1 GPAPASKE
9 PPPRAG
15 PLRGPPGAPP
25 ALGCRPW
32 ARQAPPGTS
41 PEGPRLAPSFAA
53 YWLPEGGRLPKGR
66 TRAEA
71 PWTRPEGAGGS
82 TVRVQPVKDLDMLAE
97 ELDRRLK
104 GTLCVVNLRHGQ
116 DELAQVRLEV
126 EQIYVDDRVPT
137 TRTLRVLG
145 RIPDGPD

>member
-1 GPAPASKE
+1 
-9 PPPRAG
+9 
-15 PLRGPPGAPP
+15 
-25 ALGCRPW
+25 
-32 ARQAPPGTS
+32 
-41 PEGPRLAPSFAA
+41 
-53 YWLPEGGRLPKGR
+53 
-66 TRAEA
+66 
-71 PWTRPEGAGGS
+71 
-82 TVRVQPVKDLDMLAE
+82 VRVQPVKDLDMLAE

-145 RIPDGPD
+145 RIPDGPDHGAVAIPLGPEMSGQWTDTDGRVDLVQGGYILSIIPSPGRRQRAHERGESARV